1 MLTDFDD
8 GGWGMYPTLFFGL
21 LALAVSALY
30 AVRPER
36 RFVPLV
42 VSTSLLTLVSG
53 VLGFVRG
60 VSASFTHIT
69 TPTDRT
75 LAMVGVGESAHN
87 VTLALIFVAL
97 VLVATTIGS
106 VRTAR
111 TAQPGRDERR
121 GVSA

>member
-1 MLTDFDD
+1 MLIDFHE

-21 LALAVSALY
+21 LALGVAALY
-30 AVRPER
+30 AVRPEG

-69 TPTDRT
+69 EATDRAV
-75 LAMVGVGESAHN
+75 AMVGAGESAHN

-97 VLVATTIGS
+97 VLVATTIGAT
-106 VRTAR
+106 RTAR
-111 TAQPGRDERR
+111 RATP
-121 GVSA
+121 

>member
-1 MLTDFDD
+1 MLDDFDA
-8 GGWGMYPTLFFGL
+8 GGRRMYPTLFFGL
-21 LALAVSALY
+21 LALAVAALY

-42 VSTSLLTLVSG
+42 VSTSLLTLVAG
-53 VLGFVRG
+53 VLGFMRG
-60 VSASFTHIT
+60 VSASFQHVTEVE
-69 TPTDRT
+69 DRA

-87 VTLALIFVAL
+87 VTLALVFVAL

-111 TAQPGRDERR
+111 APAAG
-121 GVSA
+121 

>member
-1 MLTDFDD
+1 MLTDFHD

-21 LALAVSALY
+21 LALGVAALY
-30 AVRPER
+30 AVRPDR

-53 VLGFVRG
+53 VLGFMRG
-60 VSASFTHIT
+60 VSASFQHVTEA
-69 TPTDRT
+69 TDRT

-97 VLVATTIGS
+97 VLCATTVGS
-106 VRTAR
+106 FRTAR
-111 TAQPGRDERR
+111 TQPRPG
-121 GVSA
+121 

>member
-1 MLTDFDD
+1 MIADFHE

-21 LALAVSALY
+21 LALAVAALY

-60 VSASFTHIT
+60 VSASFVHV
-69 TPTDRT
+69 TDAADRAV
-75 LAMVGVGESAHN
+75 AMVGVGESAHN
-87 VTLALIFVAL
+87 VTLALVFVVL
-97 VLVATTIGS
+97 VLLATTVGS
-106 VRTAR
+106 LRTAR
-111 TAQPGRDERR
+111 QRERGTA
-121 GVSA
+121 